1 MIEILIG
8 TVIILCTGIGLW
20 CFGNWISKQSSHPVG
35 FWANG
40 KPMED
45 KTVSDIPGYNRAYG
59 ALIRKFSV
67 PAFCAGFLL
76 FLSAWWDFLALLSL
90 IILILWGTAGII
102 WLILSYKKLENQYI
116 LR

>member
-8 TVIILCTGIGLW
+8 TVIIIGTSVGLW
-20 CFGNWISKQSSHPVG
+20 CFGNWISGQSSYPVG

-67 PAFCAGFLL
+67 PALCAGFLL
-76 FLSAWWDFLALLSL
+76 FLSAWWDILAIVSVVVLL
-90 IILILWGTAGII
+90 LWGSVGII
-102 WLILSYKKLENQYI
+102 CLILSYKKIENLYI
-116 LR
+116 SR